1 MKRQK
6 NIFNGKLRDS
16 EDEQKGNDVFH
27 KNNKV
32 ERSCYA
38 KKSNT
43 KKKVIARTRIKIHRE
58 QVNRSE

>member
-1 MKRQK
+1 MKRRK

-16 EDEQKGNDVFH
+16 EDEQKGNVFH

-43 KKKVIARTRIKIHRE
+43 KKEGNSQNEDKDTQRTSKQE
-58 QVNRSE
+58 